1 MATLLL
7 AALVAAIADVT
18 LRHDVTTE
26 GDGGGS
32 SRPLPG
38 AQRSKNWTC
47 GLPSL
52 GAVGATLALMLLRPL
67 RQGLAVVCS
76 SQLSK

>member
-1 MATLLL
+1 MTSLRRVT
-7 AALVAAIADVT
+7 AAD
-18 LRHDVTTE
+18 LRA
-26 GDGGGS
+26 
-32 SRPLPG
+32 RLPG

-67 RQGLAVVCS
+67 RQGLAVV
-76 SQLSK
+76 